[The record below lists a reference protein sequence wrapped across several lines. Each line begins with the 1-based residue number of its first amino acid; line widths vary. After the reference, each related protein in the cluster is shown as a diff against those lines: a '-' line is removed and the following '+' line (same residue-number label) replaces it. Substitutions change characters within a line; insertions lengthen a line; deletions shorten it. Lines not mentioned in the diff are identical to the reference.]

1 MPDVL
6 PIIIIGTGLAG
17 YSLAREFRKLD
28 QNTPL
33 LMLSRDDA
41 HSYSKPMLSTG
52 FTKKKDANAL
62 SMADPGKMAAQ
73 LKVSI
78 RNFTDVTHIE
88 ADQNQIRIGD
98 ETLGYSKLVLAS
110 GAKVNTLDF
119 PGSDHP
125 DVISINDLMD
135 YRAFRQKL
143 TTGKKNILI
152 MGAGLI
158 GCEYA
163 NDLLNDGYQV
173 TIVDPSESAL
183 NGLIPDFAG
192 KALIQGLEEAGA
204 EFHMQDYVSEV
215 HGQKDGLHVRLN
227 NGRELKCDLIISA
240 VGLKPDIGLAREAGI
255 HCNRGITTNAY
266 LQTNQDN
273 IYALGDCAEVEG
285 RVRLYVLPL
294 MASARA
300 LAKTL
305 HGQKTEVIFGI
316 MPVATKTPACPVI
329 TCPPI
334 TTPDK
339 TIAGEWKIEQDGINI
354 MAKFVDTHQH
364 LRGFVLTGDKIKA
377 KQNLLKE
384 LAPQP

>member
-1 MPDVL
+1 MTDAL

-28 QNTPL
+28 QITPV

-52 FTKKKDANAL
+52 FTKNKDANDL
-62 SMADPGKMAAQ
+62 SIADPGKMAVQ

-78 RNFTDVTHIE
+78 RNFTEVTHIE
-88 ADQNQIRIGD
+88 VNKSQVRIGD
-98 ETLGYSKLVLAS
+98 EILGYSKLVLAS
-110 GAKVNTLDF
+110 GAKVNTLNF
-119 PGSDHP
+119 PGSGHP

-135 YRAFRQKL
+135 YRNFRQRL
-143 TTGKKNILI
+143 THDNKHVLI

-163 NDLLNDGYQV
+163 NDLLNGGYQV

-192 KALIQGLEEAGA
+192 KALIQGLEAAGA
-204 EFHMQDYVSEV
+204 KFHMQNHVSEIIDQNN
-215 HGQKDGLHVRLN
+215 HLCAKLNSGLTLD
-227 NGRELKCDLIISA
+227 CDIVISA
-240 VGLKPDIGLAREAGI
+240 VGLKPDIALAKAAGI
-255 HCNRGITTNAY
+255 HCHRGITTDAY
-266 LQTNQDN
+266 LQTSQDN
-273 IYALGDCAEVEG
+273 IYALGDCAEIEG
-285 RVRLYVLPL
+285 HVRLYVLPL

-305 HGQKTEVIFGI
+305 LSQKTAAAFGV
-316 MPVATKTPACPVI
+316 MPIATKTPACPVI
-329 TCPPI
+329 TCPPVN
-334 TTPDK
+334 TRGE
-339 TIAGEWKIEQDGINI
+339 TINGEWKIEQEGSNI
-354 MAKFVDTHQH
+354 KAKFIDTHQQ
-364 LRGFVLTGDKIKA
+364 LRGFVLTGEQIKE

-384 LAPQP
+384 LAN